1 MNLIQFSNK
10 KGAQGIGTLIIFIAL
25 ILVAA
30 VAAGVVI
37 QTGNE
42 LQSKALAV
50 GSQTQSQL
58 TSFLRVNSIQA
69 EDASDGLIEAG
80 VDNISMIVKPGT
92 QIQDIRLRDLVIQV
106 FTQDGL
112 QTLQFSGGNASSQT
126 EYGVS
131 YLSNSGNATLTGYVT
146 SEDLAVL
153 KFSPEYNLTERKSVS
168 ISLTPLEGQ
177 TTTVDFFTPSAL
189 VDKAVRLYP

>member
-69 EDASDGLIEAG
+69 EDASDGMIEAG

-131 YLSNSGNATLTGYVT
+131 YLSNGGNATLIGYVT
-146 SEDLAVL
+146 SEDLAVI
-153 KFSPEYNLTERKSVS
+153 KFSPETNLTERKSVS

>member
-50 GSQTQSQL
+50 GSQTQAQL
-58 TSFLRVNSIQA
+58 VSFLRVNSIQA
-69 EDASDGLIEAG
+69 SDASDGLIEAG
-80 VDNISMIVKPGT
+80 VDNLTLVVKPGT

-131 YLSNSGNATLTGYVT
+131 YLSNLGNDTLTGYIT
-146 SEDLAVL
+146 SEDLAVIT
-153 KFSPEYNLTERKSVS
+153 FSPEFNLTERKAIS

-177 TTTVDFFTPSAL
+177 TTTVDFYTPGAL
-189 VDKAVRLYP
+189 TDTAVRLYP